1 MAHHHPATDLLTAF
15 SAGNIPLSHGLCVSA
30 HIEHCDQCRSNLQ
43 RLNSM
48 GAQMFDELQSAPVN
62 DDLKSIVFAML
73 DEAPVED
80 DSAKL
85 AGTKAAAKAAG
96 VPRCLQ
102 QFIPEDY
109 DSLEWQH
116 VSPSIRAAKLCT
128 DSNGAKVEMLRIKP
142 GGKAALH
149 THTGDEYTMI
159 LKGSFSDESGIYR
172 AGDFVVRGRND
183 KHRPTATKD
192 EECICLTVTDAPIE
206 FTGFFTRWLNPLI
219 RKTHLPA
226 M

>member
-15 SAGNIPLSHGLCVSA
+15 SAGSIPLSHGLCVSA
-30 HIEHCDQCRSNLQ
+30 HLEHCDECQANMQ

-48 GAQMFDELQSAPVN
+48 GAQIFEELQSAPVN
-62 DDLKSIVFAML
+62 EDLKSNVFARLSDEL
-73 DEAPVED
+73 DDTDSNPV
-80 DSAKL
+80 
-85 AGTKAAAKAAG
+85 AGINANADTAG

-102 QFIPEDY
+102 QFIPRDY
-109 DSLEWQH
+109 DSLDWSY
-116 VSPSIRAAKLCT
+116 VSPSIRTAKLCT

-149 THTGDEYTMI
+149 THTGDEYTVI

-172 AGDFVVRGRND
+172 AGDFVVRGRHD
-183 KHRPTATKD
+183 KHCPTATKD

-219 RKTHLPA
+219 RKTYLPS

>member
-1 MAHHHPATDLLTAF
+1 MAYHHPATDLLTAF
-15 SAGNIPLSHGLCVSA
+15 SAGSIPLGHGLCVSA
-30 HIEHCDQCRSNLQ
+30 HIEHCDECQSNLQ

-48 GAQMFDELQSAPVN
+48 GAQLFETLQDAPVN
-62 DDLKSIVFAML
+62 GDLKSNVFAL
-73 DEAPVED
+73 LGDELD
-80 DSAKL
+80 DSDSEQQV
-85 AGTKAAAKAAG
+85 TPNAAG
-96 VPRCLQ
+96 VPKCLQ
-102 QFIPEDY
+102 QFIPGDY
-109 DSLEWQH
+109 DSLEWH
-116 VSPSIRAAKLCT
+116 YMSPSIRSAKLCT

-192 EECICLTVTDAPIE
+192 GECICLTVTDAPIE
-206 FTGFFTRWLNPLI
+206 FTGFFTRWLNPLV
-219 RKTHLPA
+219 RRTYLPSR
-226 M
+226 